1 MIKKVCKF
9 CKKELINQMNE
20 FLKPIRE
27 KRKYYEEHP
36 EEVDKILK
44 EGTIKAKEKAESTIK
59 EVKSAMMIDY

>member
-1 MIKKVCKF
+1 
-9 CKKELINQMNE
+9 MNE